1 MAEAD
6 QGRIAGRVS
15 RVIFANPDSLF
26 TVAVITDDQGRDQI
40 CVGDMGALAVG
51 ERLIVH
57 GQYQTHPRHGR
68 QFTVEHFHIELP
80 QTVDG
85 LKAYLG
91 SGLIPGLGPKLAERI
106 IDKFGPGT
114 TEVIHQQPER
124 LIEVSGIGRRK
135 LAVITAALEQKRA
148 LEGLIVFLTGHG
160 LPAGL
165 AKRLHQAFGP
175 KALAKVRDDP
185 YLLAYQVRGIGFA
198 RADELALKL
207 GLGHESP
214 LRIRAGLRQVLAE
227 AAGQGDLY
235 VAYNELIDRA
245 GRMLNLDREL
255 IIKGAAEEMVAQR
268 LIAEDLNRDLEAY
281 RPDHKAVYLPRLH
294 EAESVVA
301 SALSHLA
308 VQPLKAAP
316 RSLEKMVAAIEGRLK
331 INLAPE
337 QKQALAAVVG
347 HSVSII
353 TGGPGTGKTTLI
365 RALIAL
371 LDRLDLKAA
380 LAAPTG
386 RAAKRMSQ
394 ASGRPAATLHRLLEY
409 RPEVGFQRNQ
419 ARPLTAEV
427 IIVDEASMIDINLM
441 AHLAAAVSPGSRLV
455 LVGDIDQ
462 LPPVGPGQ
470 PLADLITSGRV
481 NVVRLETIFR
491 QAERSRIV
499 ANAHRIRL
507 GKGLSDQP
515 ADDFFFIRRNEPDRA
530 AETIVE
536 LTADRIPN
544 KFCFHPFTEIQV
556 LSPMHRGSAGIT
568 ELNRLLKAALNPTG
582 APTAYNRFN
591 LGDKVIQTRNNYDLD
606 VFNGDLGQIV
616 DQEEEGGLKVDFD
629 GEIRLYAPP
638 DVDDLDLA
646 YCMSIHKSQGSE
658 YRAVVLPLLSEHFI
672 MLNRRLLYTAVT
684 RARDLVVIVGQE
696 KALRLALT
704 KEQGLERRSLL
715 ADKMQV
721 KFASG
726 SLPD

>member
-1 MAEAD
+1 MAEVKQD
-6 QGRIAGRVS
+6 RIAGRVS

-26 TVAVITDDQGRDQI
+26 TVALLTDDKGREHV

-57 GQYQTHPRHGR
+57 GRPQSHPRHGS
-68 QFTVEHFHIELP
+68 QFAVEHFHIELP

-106 IDKFGPGT
+106 IDKFGSLT
-114 TEVIHQQPER
+114 TEVIHRQPER

-165 AKRLHQAFGP
+165 AKRLHQAFGS

-207 GLGHESP
+207 GLGRESP
-214 LRIRAGLRQVLAE
+214 LRIRAGLRQILAE

-235 VAYNELIDRA
+235 VAYGELISQA
-245 GRMLNLDREL
+245 GRMLDLDPEL
-255 IIKGAAEEMVAQR
+255 VRQGAAEEMAANR
-268 LIAEDLNRDLEAY
+268 LIAEDLNRDLAEY
-281 RPDHKAVYLPRLH
+281 RPDNKAVYLPRLH
-294 EAESVVA
+294 EAESIVA

-308 VQPLKAAP
+308 VGPLKP
-316 RSLEKMVAAIEGRLK
+316 GPKDLDRMIRAIEGRLELD
-331 INLAPE
+331 LAPE
-337 QKQALAAVVG
+337 QKQALAAVVA
-347 HSVSII
+347 HPTSII

-371 LDRLDLKAA
+371 LDQLDLKAA

-419 ARPLTAEV
+419 GRPLTAEV
-427 IIVDEASMIDINLM
+427 VIVDEASMIDINLM
-441 AHLAAAVSPGSRLV
+441 AHLAAAISPGSRLV

-470 PLADLITSGRV
+470 PLADLIASGRL

-499 ANAHRIRL
+499 ANAHRIRQ
-507 GKGLSDQP
+507 GKRLSDQP

-530 AETIVE
+530 AETIIE
-536 LTADRIPN
+536 LTASRIPDR
-544 KFCFHPFTEIQV
+544 FRFHPLTEVQV
-556 LSPMHRGSAGIT
+556 LSPMHRGAAGIS
-568 ELNRLLKAALNPTG
+568 ELNRLLKIALNPAG
-582 APTAYNRFN
+582 QATAYNRFN
-591 LGDKVIQTRNNYDLD
+591 IGDKVIQTRNNYDLD
-606 VFNGDLGQIV
+606 VFNGDLGLIV
-616 DQEEEGGLKVDFD
+616 DQEEEGGLKVDFE
-629 GEIRLYAPP
+629 GEIRLYTPT

-684 RARDLVVIVGQE
+684 RARELVVIVGQE

-721 KFASG
+721 RNDTALS
-726 SLPD
+726 PD